1 MASAEETALGPLL
14 RRLRIRAGLSQEALA
29 QRAGLS
35 ADTIA
40 ALEAGRRRQ
49 PRAFTVGLL
58 ADALGLGLEGRAQFA
73 AGATTAG
80 TPVPDRPVPDRP
92 PPLPAPLVG
101 RERDLE
107 AVTRM
112 LLRPEV
118 RILTLTGA
126 GGVGKSS
133 LAIAVAD
140 TVREHFPDGVIFV
153 ALASLRDYELVL
165 PTIAAALGLQ
175 DTTAA
180 ELRPRL
186 LTRLDGQRL
195 LLILD
200 NFEHLLPAAATVAEL
215 AGACTRLA
223 VLATSRAALRVRR
236 EHQFRVPAL
245 AMPAAVRLFAER
257 ARMADATF
265 EIDAAA
271 EQIVGEV
278 CRRLDGLPLAI
289 ELAAARIRLLPP
301 AALLRRLDRQLQ
313 LLAGGPHDAPDR
325 QRTIRATIDWSY
337 QLLSGAEQRLF
348 AQLAVFEGGCVLDA
362 VESVCGPDQGDALLG
377 NLAAP
382 AEQGMLAGSG
392 AGARPRLSM
401 QETVAEYARER
412 LEALDDAETTR
423 RRHAEWALVF
433 AAEAAAGLE
442 DKGQV
447 EWLER
452 LDAEQ
457 DNMRAVLRW
466 ALYREEAEVAAWLL
480 GSLQWYWLRRGR
492 HREARGWTDA
502 VLALTRRHPPSPA
515 AHATALRAAG
525 WLTFY
530 RGESEAARP
539 LLEEAVRLA
548 MAAGDRRTVGLALTG
563 LGVSGA
569 WGGDPDHGQVSAT
582 LEQALGHWRALGWL
596 PGQHMALINLGLAAF
611 TGGDLDRAEAL
622 QRAGLAVAERIGA
635 PYRLGCSH
643 ALVGQIELRR
653 GNLQAA
659 RQLLADG
666 LRAFQPIGDPQ
677 MMASCVFGLA
687 MAAAGAGGHVRAA
700 RLLGAVTALC
710 EASGTQLIAVL
721 DQDQAM
727 LAAAAQAALGEE
739 RFQAERRHGATLP
752 VGDAISMALDEPAS
766 SAPPP

>member
-1 MASAEETALGPLL
+1 MTSAEETAFGALL

-35 ADTIA
+35 ADTVA

-58 ADALGLGLEGRAQFA
+58 ADALGLGLDERAQFA

-80 TPVPDRPVPDRP
+80 TPVRDRPVLDRP

-107 AVTRM
+107 AVTGM

-140 TVREHFPDGVIFV
+140 TVREYFPDGVIFV
-153 ALASLRDYELVL
+153 ALASLRDHELVL
-165 PTIAAALGLQ
+165 PTIAAAVGLQ

-186 LTRLDGQRL
+186 LTRLDGHRL

-271 EQIVGEV
+271 EQILGEV

-313 LLAGGPHDAPDR
+313 LLADGPHDAPDR

-377 NLAAP
+377 NLAAL
-382 AEQGMLAGSG
+382 AEQGLLAESG

-401 QETVAEYARER
+401 QETAR
-412 LEALDDAETTR
+412 T
-423 RRHAEWALVF
+423 WAPLI
-433 AAEAAAGLE
+433 
-442 DKGQV
+442 
-447 EWLER
+447 WL
-452 LDAEQ
+452 
-457 DNMRAVLRW
+457 
-466 ALYREEAEVAAWLL
+466 
-480 GSLQWYWLRRGR
+480 
-492 HREARGWTDA
+492 
-502 VLALTRRHPPSPA
+502 
-515 AHATALRAAG
+515 
-525 WLTFY
+525 
-530 RGESEAARP
+530 
-539 LLEEAVRLA
+539 
-548 MAAGDRRTVGLALTG
+548 
-563 LGVSGA
+563 
-569 WGGDPDHGQVSAT
+569 
-582 LEQALGHWRALGWL
+582 
-596 PGQHMALINLGLAAF
+596 
-611 TGGDLDRAEAL
+611 
-622 QRAGLAVAERIGA
+622 
-635 PYRLGCSH
+635 
-643 ALVGQIELRR
+643 
-653 GNLQAA
+653 
-659 RQLLADG
+659 
-666 LRAFQPIGDPQ
+666 
-677 MMASCVFGLA
+677 
-687 MAAAGAGGHVRAA
+687 
-700 RLLGAVTALC
+700 
-710 EASGTQLIAVL
+710 
-721 DQDQAM
+721 
-727 LAAAAQAALGEE
+727 
-739 RFQAERRHGATLP
+739 
-752 VGDAISMALDEPAS
+752 
-766 SAPPP
+766 